1 MTRQELEQ
9 VHSLDKEIRMW
20 ERELEKRRNMSL
32 VASPLPQ
39 VGSSSGIS
47 DKVADRGNANV
58 DLERKIEDAKAEL
71 TRIRDEAIPFILSI
85 PDSQTRM
92 IVYYRCI
99 DGMSWKRI
107 SSEIGGGNSE
117 DGVRMAYTRFFDE
130 RSGKRNA

>member
-9 VHSLDKEIRMW
+9 VHSLDKEIKMW
-20 ERELEKRRNMSL
+20 ERELVLRRNMSP

-39 VGSSSGIS
+39 IGSSSSIS
-47 DKVADRGNANV
+47 DKVSERGNANV

-99 DGMSWKRI
+99 DGMSWRRI

-117 DGVRMAYTRFFDE
+117 DGVRMAYTRFFNE
-130 RSGKRNA
+130 N